1 MGIGHGLMEDMVMQ
15 DGHPHALS
23 FADYLIPTSGDMPE
37 LQSIILESGSGKG
50 PFGAKGIGEPA
61 LIPVVPAIV
70 NGELRQPLPLSRPRR
85 LLSRAPKR
93 LALPLHMADDVIGR
107 RVLNALDCRHD
118 RMAVIIDP
126 SMLHNIAPC
135 VGF

>member
-118 RMAVIIDP
+118 RMAV
-126 SMLHNIAPC
+126 
-135 VGF
+135 